1 MKTFI
6 KWNGNKSQHINKF
19 IQYIPEFSGTYI
31 EPFVGSGAMLLKL
44 EPEKWIINDI
54 NKDLINVW
62 KDVKNSPEEI
72 IEYFEE
78 FGKTFKELCKQ
89 EKSNMCKKITKT
101 IEEKQYNIDRS
112 SSFMLMKFCAYMGHI
127 CINNKYKFT
136 GLDLHIT
143 IQNRC
148 FFLEDNYYN
157 NLIDVSYF
165 MNETKGKI
173 YNKDYTTILEKAKE
187 GDFVFLDP
195 PYIEDHDYQFNYNKD
210 EILNKDFLNQLL
222 VQVKKLDNK
231 SIKWLMTQADT
242 DEIKSLFKNYTIKK
256 IKVYRS
262 ASKKYINELVI
273 FNYEN
278 S

>member
-6 KWNGNKSQHINKF
+6 RWQGNKSKHINKF
-19 IQYIPEFSGTYI
+19 IQYIPEFTGTYI

-44 EPEKWIINDI
+44 QPEKWIINDK

-72 IEYFEE
+72 IDYFQE
-78 FGKTFKELCKQ
+78 FGKEFKKLSKQ
-89 EKSNMCKKITKT
+89 EKINMCKKITKT
-101 IEEKQYNIDRS
+101 IEEKQYNIERS
-112 SSFMLMKFCAYMGHI
+112 STFMLMKYCAYMGNI
-127 CINNKYKFT
+127 LINNKYQFF

-143 IQNRC
+143 IQNRY

-210 EILNKDFLNQLL
+210 EILNIDFINNLYQ
-222 VQVKKLDNK
+222 QVKNLDEHGVL
-231 SIKWLMTQADT
+231 WLMTQADT
-242 DEIKSLFKNYTIKK
+242 NVIKNTFKDYTIKK
-256 IKVYRS
+256 MKVYRV
-262 ASKKYINELVI
+262 AQKKYVNELII
-273 FNYEN
+273 FNYDI
-278 S
+278 

>member
-6 KWNGNKSQHINKF
+6 KWQGNKSQHINKF
-19 IQYIPEFSGTYI
+19 IQYIPEFTGTYI

-44 EPEKWIINDI
+44 QPEKWIINDK

-72 IEYFEE
+72 IDYFQE
-78 FGKTFKELCKQ
+78 FGKEFKKLSKQ
-89 EKSNMCKKITKT
+89 EKTNMCKKITKT
-101 IEEKQYNIDRS
+101 IEEKQYNIERS
-112 SSFMLMKFCAYMGHI
+112 STFMLMKYCAYMGNI
-127 CINNKYKFT
+127 LINNKYQFF

-143 IQNRC
+143 IQNRY

-173 YNKDYTTILEKAKE
+173 YNKDYISILEKAKK

-195 PYIEDHDYQFNYNKD
+195 PYIEQHNYGFNYNKN
-210 EILNKDFLNQLL
+210 EILDNLFLKKLL
-222 VQVKKLDNK
+222 VQIKKLNNK
-231 SIKWLMTQADT
+231 GVKWLMTQADT
-242 DEIKSLFKNYTIKK
+242 HEIKSLFKNYTIKTM
-256 IKVYRS
+256 KVYRTG
-262 ASKKYINELVI
+262 SKSYVNELII
-273 FNYEN
+273 FNY
-278 S
+278 